1 MQMDLKLL
9 ETFKVVVD
17 TRSVTQAAAILGVTQ
32 PAVSAQLGRLE
43 EAIGFRLFDRSGGRL
58 KPTNEGLSFYED
70 VAKALGNFE
79 HLEQAAENIR
89 KGSLG
94 RLTVASHPSA
104 GISLLPALVARFL
117 KDHEGVAVR
126 LITRNSDVVRSLF
139 PSQLY
144 DIGLAELPID
154 YQGVRTVKYRVPCVA
169 VLPRGHALEAQKVI
183 TPQLLSGLPFFAVS
197 RDRPTHH
204 AIARVFAEAGAEF
217 NLVGEAELFASICA
231 VVASEG
237 AVSVIDPWTAD
248 SFGPNVIVRPFA
260 PVIHYEI
267 GVFHSAER
275 RPSMIAADF
284 LALIDSRLR
293 ELGSTPQRV
302 RTGVKN
308 EA

>member
-1 MQMDLKLL
+1 MKMDLKLL

-94 RLTVASHPSA
+94 RLTIASHPSA